1 MDFMSFAIGF
11 GAALGACVALWYL
24 FMGITIRVE
33 DEEAILV
40 TRFGK
45 LAAVLERPGLHRCLD
60 RWTPWVRLTHVSL
73 ARDFREFV
81 DVHVHDV
88 EGTTVLVDVWVEL
101 RVVDP
106 VKATFAV
113 ADWDQALRNLVS
125 HAITSIYGDHRF
137 DDILRSRTEL
147 GARLEQ
153 EIGDDL
159 RRWGVKI
166 EQAYLRNVGL
176 RPEVERQILNSVAA
190 QLERAKADVD
200 EKGRIAV
207 AHLEAETRVHIAELV
222 ASAKGQYPEAI
233 GRAYEAMNARPNVR
247 KAYDELYKLT
257 LVNPNRMVAFMGF
270 EGSGGIRSVEAL
282 MIPDGTPS
290 NGVVQQHHRLPPA
303 QGLPNRE

>member
-1 MDFMSFAIGF
+1 MDFLSFMIGF
-11 GAALGACVALWYL
+11 GGVLGACIALWYA
-24 FMGITIRVE
+24 FMGVTIRVE

-45 LAAVLERPGLHRCLD
+45 LSTVLDKPGLHTCMD
-60 RWTPWVRLTHVSL
+60 RWAPWVKLTHVSL
-73 ARDFREFV
+73 ARDYREFV

-88 EGTTVLVDVWVEL
+88 EGTTVLVDVWLEL

-233 GRAYEAMNARPNVR
+233 GRAYEAMNARPAVR
-247 KAYDELYKLT
+247 AAYDELYKLT
-257 LVNPNRMVAFMGF
+257 LVNPARMVAFMGF
-270 EGSGGIRSVEAL
+270 DGGGGIRSVEAL
-282 MIPDGTPS
+282 MIPDGGAPS
-290 NGVVQQHHRLPPA
+290 NGVIQHNRLPQA
-303 QGLPNRE
+303 RQE